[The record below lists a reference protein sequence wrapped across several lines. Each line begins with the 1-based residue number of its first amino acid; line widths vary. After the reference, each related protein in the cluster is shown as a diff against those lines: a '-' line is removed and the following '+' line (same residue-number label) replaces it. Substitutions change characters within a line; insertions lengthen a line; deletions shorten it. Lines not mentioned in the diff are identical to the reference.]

1 MTLFLLSSLLT
12 VVLPIFN
19 GLVQTNNSEYSILV
33 SPSSPAPAPSSNE
46 IDVISIYSD
55 SYSDIP
61 YTNFYANWNQ
71 STSVSEVD
79 LNGNKTLKY
88 SNFNYQGI
96 ELGSSIDASQM
107 EYIHIDI
114 WTEDATALNFELI
127 SPGPSISTY
136 ALSISNENWLSFDIP
151 LTSFN
156 GQVDIKE
163 IFQAAFNDAGSG
175 NSPTIFIDNIY
186 FYRSETPLEKNAYL
200 NDLSVN
206 GTTIESFNP
215 NKFNYTLNVS
225 AGATNLPILTAQ
237 KSNTDAHIEI
247 TQATS
252 LPGIASAKVISSDSS
267 TTNTYIVYFNP
278 ILEPENPSPTP
289 PDRAAEDVISIFSSH
304 FENLS
309 DVNFNPNWG
318 QSTKVSQVNIGGEEV
333 FKYTNFNYQGI
344 DLNKRINVSE
354 MDYLHVDIWTANAS
368 SINLFAISPGPSE
381 TPVSLPISKG
391 EWKSYDI
398 PLSSYTPVVD
408 LTQVFQFKFDDSDK
422 GDKPTFYFDNLYFY
436 KGAPN
441 TNDDATLNGI
451 NINDVHIPSFK
462 PTQFEY
468 KVTLPSN
475 STQVPQI
482 SVILSDTNATYTIE
496 PNSTLPGSAK
506 IIVLAE
512 NDKTTKT
519 YTINFV
525 LYSEI
530 SDPTLSSITVN
541 GKPINHFNS
550 LRKNYVF
557 NLGDSSS
564 RPDVSATASNADA
577 SITYFE
583 SNDYTYIKSISSD
596 QQDSAIYSVFFRPQ
610 NLVWWDDF
618 SSSSLN
624 LNHWSYE
631 LGNGCSQGE
640 NLCGWGNQELQ
651 SYAQENISIEQI
663 PGEEGNN
670 ALVITAMEQGSNNFT
685 SGRITSQDNVHF
697 QYGVIEIRM
706 KVPEVETGLWPAA
719 WFLGGNHPEVGWPKS
734 GEIDLMEMGQKK
746 SFRTHQGF
754 PNSTANQ
761 YVGSNIIWYSSA
773 ACVTG
778 NETCAAAIAGDV
790 NYNNPYVS
798 SDNLNERFQVYR
810 LYWSK
815 KHIRLT
821 VQDGGNE
828 HNLYTA
834 PFGTTS
840 NELRNAFNQD
850 FFMVLNLAIGGNFT
864 DALSANQVTA
874 SLPAKMYI
882 DYVKLYQYNGE
893 GSVLIDGETLTSNEQ
908 NFEEYDYP
916 KFFKLFQ
923 NYPNPFNPV
932 TSIEFELQKTSNVQ
946 IIVRD
951 VLGRLVS
958 DQKFGNLG
966 TGRHNFQFDA
976 SNLSSGLYFY
986 TLSVNGQLMDTK
998 KMLLLK

>member
-1 MTLFLLSSLLT
+1 MTLIIRGVFLLT
-12 VVLPIFN
+12 LPF
-19 GLVQTNNSEYSILV
+19 LNNPIEWQEYSIR
-33 SPSSPAPAPSSNE
+33 SQQNPSSPAPSPSSNE

-61 YTNFYANWNQ
+61 NTNFYANWNQ

-79 LNGNKTLKY
+79 INGNKTLKY

-136 ALSISNENWLSFDIP
+136 ALSISNGNWLSFDIP
-151 LTSFN
+151 LSSFN
-156 GQVDIKE
+156 GQVDIQE

-175 NSPTIFIDNIY
+175 NSPTIYIDNIY
-186 FYRSETPLEKNAYL
+186 LYRSETSPEKNAYL
-200 NDLSVN
+200 SDLSVN
-206 GTTIESFNP
+206 GTTIEGFNP
-215 NKFNYTLNVS
+215 NKFDYTLNVS
-225 AGATNLPILTAQ
+225 AGATNLPNLEAQ
-237 KSNTDAHIEI
+237 KSNVMAHIEI
-247 TQATS
+247 TQAIS

-267 TTNTYIVYFNP
+267 STNTYTVYFNP

-309 DVNFNPNWG
+309 NVNFNPNWG
-318 QSTKVSQVNIGGEEV
+318 QSTKVSRVTISGEEV

-381 TPVSLPISKG
+381 TPVSLSISKG

-398 PLSSYTPVVD
+398 PLSSYSKVVD
-408 LTQVFQFKFDDSDK
+408 LSNLFQFKFDDSGR

-441 TNDDATLNGI
+441 ANDDATLKEIKIG
-451 NINDVHIPSFK
+451 DVLIPNFK
-462 PTQFEY
+462 STQFGYE
-468 KVTLPSN
+468 VMLPFN

-482 SVILSDTNATYTIE
+482 SVVLSDTNATYTIE
-496 PNSTLPGSAK
+496 PNSTLPGSTN
-506 IIVLAE
+506 IIVVAE
-512 NDKTTKT
+512 NAKTTKT
-519 YTINFV
+519 YTIDFV
-525 LYSEI
+525 LYSDI
-530 SDPTLSSITVN
+530 SDPTLSSINVN
-541 GKPINHFNS
+541 GTLINHFNS
-550 LRKNYVF
+550 LKKNYVV
-557 NLGDSSS
+557 NLGDESS
-564 RPDVSATASNADA
+564 RPDVSATASSADA

-610 NLVWWDDF
+610 NLIWWDDF
-618 SSSSLN
+618 SSTSLN
-624 LNHWSYE
+624 LNNWTYE
-631 LGNGCSQGE
+631 IGNGCNQGE

-651 SYAQENISIEQI
+651 SYEEENISIEQI

-670 ALVITAMEQGSNNFT
+670 ALVITALKEGNNNFT
-685 SGRITSQDNVHF
+685 SGRITSHDNVHF

-746 SFRTHQGF
+746 SFRTQQGY
-754 PNSTANQ
+754 PNSSANQ

-790 NYNNPYVS
+790 NYNNPYVAS
-798 SDNLNERFQVYR
+798 NNLNERFQVYR
-810 LYWSK
+810 LYWNK
-815 KHIRLT
+815 NHIRLT

-840 NELRNAFNQD
+840 SELRNAFNQD
-850 FFMVLNLAIGGNFT
+850 FFMILNLAVGGNFT

-882 DYVKLYQYNGE
+882 DYIRLYKYNGE
-893 GSVLIDGETLTSNEQ
+893 GSVLINGEMLTSNEQ
-908 NFEEYDYP
+908 IFEEYDYP
-916 KFFKLFQ
+916 KSFKLFQ

-932 TSIEFELQKTSNVQ
+932 TLIEFELQKTSNVQ

-951 VLGRLVS
+951 VLGRLIS
-958 DQKFGNLG
+958 DQKLGNLG
-966 TGRHNFQFDA
+966 SGRHNYQFDA
-976 SNLSSGLYFY
+976 SDLSSGLYFY
-986 TLSVNGQLMDTK
+986 SLSINGQLMETK

>member
-1 MTLFLLSSLLT
+1 MTLIIRGIFLLT
-12 VVLPIFN
+12 LPF
-19 GLVQTNNSEYSILV
+19 LNNPIEWQEYSIR
-33 SPSSPAPAPSSNE
+33 SQQNPSSPAPSPSSNE

-61 YTNFYANWNQ
+61 NTNFYANWNQ

-79 LNGNKTLKY
+79 INGNKALKY

-127 SPGPSISTY
+127 SPGPSISTH
-136 ALSISNENWLSFDIP
+136 ALSISNGNWLSFDIP

-175 NSPTIFIDNIY
+175 NSPTIYIDNIY
-186 FYRSETPLEKNAYL
+186 LHRTETSPEKNAYL
-200 NDLSVN
+200 SDLSVN

-215 NKFNYTLNVS
+215 NKFDYTLNVS
-225 AGATNLPILTAQ
+225 AGATNLPNLTAQ
-237 KSNTDAHIEI
+237 KSNDMAHIEI
-247 TQATS
+247 TQASS
-252 LPGIASAKVISSDSS
+252 LPGVASAKVISSDSS
-267 TTNTYIVYFNP
+267 STNTYTVNFNP
-278 ILEPENPSPTP
+278 ILEPENPSPNP
-289 PDRAAEDVISIFSSH
+289 PDRAAEDVVSIFSSH

-309 DVNFNPNWG
+309 NVNFNPNWG
-318 QSTKVSQVNIGGEEV
+318 QSTKVSRVTISGEEV

-381 TPVSLPISKG
+381 TPVSLSISKG

-398 PLSSYTPVVD
+398 PLSSYSSVVD
-408 LTQVFQFKFDDSDK
+408 LSNLFQFKFDDSGR

-441 TNDDATLNGI
+441 ANDDATLKEI
-451 NINDVHIPSFK
+451 KIDDVLIPNFK
-462 PTQFEY
+462 STQFGYE
-468 KVTLPSN
+468 VMLPSN

-482 SVILSDTNATYTIE
+482 SVVLSDTNATYTIE
-496 PNSTLPGSAK
+496 PNSTLPGSTN
-506 IIVLAE
+506 IIVVAE
-512 NDKTTKT
+512 NAKTTKS
-519 YTINFV
+519 YTIDFV
-525 LYSEI
+525 LYSDI

-541 GKPINHFNS
+541 GTPINHFNS
-550 LRKNYVF
+550 LKKNYVV
-557 NLGDSSS
+557 NLGDESS
-564 RPDVSATASNADA
+564 RPDVSATASSTDA

-610 NLVWWDDF
+610 NLIWWDDF
-618 SSSSLN
+618 SSTSLN
-624 LNHWSYE
+624 LNNWTYE
-631 LGNGCSQGE
+631 IGNGCNQGE

-651 SYAQENISIEQI
+651 SYEEENISIEQI

-670 ALVITAMEQGSNNFT
+670 ALVITAMKQGNNNFT

-746 SFRTHQGF
+746 SFRTQHGY
-754 PNSTANQ
+754 PNSSANQ

-790 NYNNPYVS
+790 NYNNPYVAS
-798 SDNLNERFQVYR
+798 NNLNERFQVYR
-810 LYWSK
+810 LYWNK
-815 KHIRLT
+815 NHIRLT

-840 NELRNAFNQD
+840 SELRNAFNQD
-850 FFMVLNLAIGGNFT
+850 FFMILNLAVGGNFT
-864 DALSANQVTA
+864 DALNANQVTA

-882 DYVKLYQYNGE
+882 DYIKLYKYNGE
-893 GSVLIDGETLTSNEQ
+893 GSVLINGEMLTSNEQ
-908 NFEEYDYP
+908 IFEEYDYP
-916 KFFKLFQ
+916 KSFKLFQ

-951 VLGRLVS
+951 VLGRLIS
-958 DQKFGNLG
+958 DQKLGNLG
-966 TGRHNFQFDA
+966 SGRHNYQFDA
-976 SNLSSGLYFY
+976 SDLSSGLYFY
-986 TLSVNGQLMDTK
+986 SLSINGQLMDTK

>member
-1 MTLFLLSSLLT
+1 MTIFLISSLLT
-12 VVLPIFN
+12 ILPIFN
-19 GLVQTNNSEYSILV
+19 GLVQTNNSEYGILA
-33 SPSSPAPAPSSNE
+33 SPSSPAPNPSTSE

-55 SYSDIP
+55 SYSNIP
-61 YTNFYANWNQ
+61 NTNFYANWNQ

-79 LNGNKTLKY
+79 INGNKTLKY

-127 SPGPSISTY
+127 SPGPSISTH
-136 ALSISNENWLSFDIP
+136 ALSISNGNWLSFDIP

-175 NSPTIFIDNIY
+175 NSPTIYIDNIY
-186 FYRSETPLEKNAYL
+186 LHRTETSPEKNAYL
-200 NDLSVN
+200 SDLSVN

-215 NKFNYTLNVS
+215 NKFDYTLNVS
-225 AGATNLPILTAQ
+225 AGATNLPNLTAQ
-237 KSNTDAHIEI
+237 KSNDMAHIEI
-247 TQATS
+247 TQASS
-252 LPGIASAKVISSDSS
+252 LPGVASAKVISSDSS
-267 TTNTYIVYFNP
+267 STNTYTVNFNP
-278 ILEPENPSPTP
+278 ILEPENPSPNP

-309 DVNFNPNWG
+309 NVNFNPNWG
-318 QSTKVSQVNIGGEEV
+318 QSTKVSRVTISGEEV

-381 TPVSLPISKG
+381 TPVSLSISKG

-398 PLSSYTPVVD
+398 PLSSYSSVVD
-408 LTQVFQFKFDDSDK
+408 LSNLFQFKFDDSGR

-441 TNDDATLNGI
+441 ANDDATLKEI
-451 NINDVHIPSFK
+451 KIDDVLIPHFK
-462 PTQFEY
+462 STQFGYE
-468 KVTLPSN
+468 VMLPSN

-482 SVILSDTNATYTIE
+482 SVVLSDTNATYTIE
-496 PNSTLPGSAK
+496 PNSTLPGSTN
-506 IIVLAE
+506 IIVVAE
-512 NDKTTKT
+512 NAKTTKS
-519 YTINFV
+519 YTIDFV
-525 LYSEI
+525 LYSDI

-541 GKPINHFNS
+541 GTPINHFNS
-550 LRKNYVF
+550 LKKNYVV
-557 NLGDSSS
+557 NLGDESS
-564 RPDVSATASNADA
+564 RPDVSATASSADA

-610 NLVWWDDF
+610 NLIWWDDF
-618 SSSSLN
+618 SSTSLN
-624 LNHWSYE
+624 LNNWTYE
-631 LGNGCSQGE
+631 IGNGCNQGE

-651 SYAQENISIEQI
+651 SYEEENISIEQI

-670 ALVITAMEQGSNNFT
+670 ALVITAMKQGNNNFT

-746 SFRTHQGF
+746 SFRTQQGY
-754 PNSTANQ
+754 PNSSANQ

-790 NYNNPYVS
+790 NYNNPYVAS
-798 SDNLNERFQVYR
+798 NNLNERFQVYR
-810 LYWSK
+810 LYWNK
-815 KHIRLT
+815 NHIRLT

-840 NELRNAFNQD
+840 SELRNAFNQD
-850 FFMVLNLAIGGNFT
+850 FFMILNLAVGGNFT
-864 DALSANQVTA
+864 DALNANQVTA

-882 DYVKLYQYNGE
+882 DYIKLYKYNGE
-893 GSVLIDGETLTSNEQ
+893 GSVLINGEMLTSNEQ
-908 NFEEYDYP
+908 IFEEYDYP
-916 KFFKLFQ
+916 KSFKLFQ

-951 VLGRLVS
+951 VLGRLIF
-958 DQKFGNLG
+958 DQKLGNLG
-966 TGRHNFQFDA
+966 SGRHNYQFDA
-976 SNLSSGLYFY
+976 SDLSSGLYFY
-986 TLSVNGQLMDTK
+986 SLSINGQLMDTK

>member
-1 MTLFLLSSLLT
+1 MTLIIRGILLLT
-12 VVLPIFN
+12 LPF
-19 GLVQTNNSEYSILV
+19 LNNPIEWQEYSIR
-33 SPSSPAPAPSSNE
+33 SQQNPSSPAPSPSSNE

-61 YTNFYANWNQ
+61 NTNFYANWNQ

-79 LNGNKTLKY
+79 INGNKTLKY

-127 SPGPSISTY
+127 SPGPSISTH
-136 ALSISNENWLSFDIP
+136 ALSISNGNWLSFDIP
-151 LTSFN
+151 LSSFN

-175 NSPTIFIDNIY
+175 NNPTIYIDNIY
-186 FYRSETPLEKNAYL
+186 LYRSETSPEKNAYL
-200 NDLSVN
+200 SDLSVN
-206 GTTIESFNP
+206 GTTIEGFNP
-215 NKFNYTLNVS
+215 NKFDYTLNVS
-225 AGATNLPILTAQ
+225 AGATNLPNLEAQ
-237 KSNTDAHIEI
+237 KSNDMAHIEI
-247 TQATS
+247 TQAIS

-267 TTNTYIVYFNP
+267 STNTYTVYFNP

-309 DVNFNPNWG
+309 NVNFNPNWG
-318 QSTKVSQVNIGGEEV
+318 QSTKVSRVTISGEEV

-381 TPVSLPISKG
+381 NPVSLSISKG

-398 PLSSYTPVVD
+398 PLSSYSSVVD
-408 LTQVFQFKFDDSDK
+408 LSNLFQFKFDDSGR

-441 TNDDATLNGI
+441 ANDDATLKEI
-451 NINDVHIPSFK
+451 KIDDVLIPNFK
-462 PTQFEY
+462 STQFGYE
-468 KVTLPSN
+468 VTLPYN

-482 SVILSDTNATYTIE
+482 SVVLSDTNATYTIE
-496 PNSTLPGSAK
+496 PNSTLPGSTN
-506 IIVLAE
+506 IIVVAE
-512 NDKTTKT
+512 NAKTTKT
-519 YTINFV
+519 YTIDFV
-525 LYSEI
+525 LYSDI
-530 SDPTLSSITVN
+530 SDPTLSSITLN
-541 GKPINHFNS
+541 GTPINHFNS
-550 LRKNYVF
+550 LRKNYVV
-557 NLGDSSS
+557 NLGDESS
-564 RPDVSATASNADA
+564 RPDVFATASSADA

-610 NLVWWDDF
+610 NLIWWDDF
-618 SSSSLN
+618 SSTSLN
-624 LNHWSYE
+624 LNNWTYE
-631 LGNGCSQGE
+631 IGNGCNQGE

-651 SYAQENISIEQI
+651 SYEEENISIEQI

-670 ALVITAMEQGSNNFT
+670 ALVITAMKQGNNNFT

-746 SFRTHQGF
+746 SFRTQQGY
-754 PNSTANQ
+754 PNSSANQ

-790 NYNNPYVS
+790 NYNNPYVAS
-798 SDNLNERFQVYR
+798 NNLNERFQVYR
-810 LYWSK
+810 LYWNK
-815 KHIRLT
+815 NHIRLT

-840 NELRNAFNQD
+840 SELRNAFNQD
-850 FFMVLNLAIGGNFT
+850 FFMILNLAVGGNFT
-864 DALSANQVTA
+864 DALNANQVTA

-882 DYVKLYQYNGE
+882 DYIKLYKYNGE
-893 GSVLIDGETLTSNEQ
+893 GSVLINGEMLTSNEQ
-908 NFEEYDYP
+908 IFEEYDYP
-916 KFFKLFQ
+916 KSFKLFQ

-951 VLGRLVS
+951 VLGRLIS
-958 DQKFGNLG
+958 DQKLGNLG
-966 TGRHNFQFDA
+966 SGRHNYQFDA
-976 SNLSSGLYFY
+976 SDLSSGLYFY
-986 TLSVNGQLMDTK
+986 SLSINGQLMDTK

>member
-1 MTLFLLSSLLT
+1 MTLIIRGIFLLALPFLNNLNYLQETVISSQGN
-12 VVLPIFN
+12 P
-19 GLVQTNNSEYSILV
+19 TNS
-33 SPSSPAPAPSSNE
+33 APNPSSNK

-55 SYSDIP
+55 TYSNIP
-61 YTNFYANWNQ
+61 NTNFYANWNQ
-71 STSVSEVD
+71 STNVSEVD
-79 LNGNKTLKY
+79 INGNKTLKY

-107 EYIHIDI
+107 EYVHIDI

-136 ALSISNENWLSFDIP
+136 ALTINNGNWLSFDIP
-151 LTSFN
+151 LASFN
-156 GQVDIKE
+156 GQVDINE

-175 NSPTIFIDNIY
+175 NSPTIYIDNIY
-186 FYRSETPLEKNAYL
+186 FYRTETSQEKDAYL
-200 NDLSVN
+200 SDLSVN
-206 GTTIESFNP
+206 GTTIEGFNP
-215 NKFNYTLNVS
+215 NKFDYTLNVS
-225 AGATNLPILTAQ
+225 AGATNLPNLEAQ
-237 KSNTDAHIEI
+237 KSNDDAYIDI

-267 TTNTYIVYFNP
+267 STNTYTVYFNP

-289 PDRAAEDVISIFSSH
+289 PDRAAEDVLSIFSSH

-309 DVNFNPNWG
+309 NVNFNPNWG
-318 QSTKVSQVNIGGEEV
+318 QSTKVSRVTISGEEV

-354 MDYLHVDIWTANAS
+354 MDYLHIDVWTANAS

-381 TPVSLPISKG
+381 TPVSLSISKG

-398 PLSSYTPVVD
+398 PLSSYSSVVD
-408 LTQVFQFKFDDSDK
+408 LTNIFQFKFDDSGR

-441 TNDDATLNGI
+441 ANDDATLKEI
-451 NINDVHIPSFK
+451 KIDDVHIPYFK
-462 PTQFEY
+462 STQFDYE
-468 KVTLPSN
+468 VTLPSN
-475 STQVPQI
+475 STQVPKI
-482 SVILSDTNATYTIE
+482 SVALSDTNATYTIE
-496 PNSTLPGSAK
+496 PNSTLPGSTK
-506 IIVLAE
+506 INVLAE
-512 NDKTTKT
+512 NAKTTKT
-519 YTINFV
+519 YTIDFV
-525 LYSEI
+525 MYSDI

-557 NLGDSSS
+557 NLGDQSS
-564 RPDVSATASNADA
+564 RPVVSATASSADA

-610 NLVWWDDF
+610 NLIWWDDF
-618 SSSSLN
+618 SSTSLN
-624 LNHWSYE
+624 LNNWTYE
-631 LGNGCSQGE
+631 IGNGCNQGE

-651 SYAQENISIEQI
+651 SYEEENISIEQI

-670 ALVITAMEQGSNNFT
+670 ALVITAMKEGNNNFT

-706 KVPEVETGLWPAA
+706 KVPEVETGLWPAV

-746 SFRTHQGF
+746 SFRTQQGY
-754 PNSTANQ
+754 PNSSANQ

-798 SDNLNERFQVYR
+798 NDNLNERFQVYR

-815 KHIRLT
+815 NHIRLT

-850 FFMVLNLAIGGNFT
+850 FFMILNLAVGGNFT

-882 DYVKLYQYNGE
+882 DYVRLYQYNGE
-893 GSVLIDGETLTSNEQ
+893 GSVLIDGETLTSNEHI
-908 NFEEYDYP
+908 FEEFDYP
-916 KFFKLFQ
+916 KSYKLFQ
-923 NYPNPFNPV
+923 NYPNPFNPA

-946 IIVRD
+946 ILVRD

-958 DQKFGNLG
+958 DEKMGFLSS
-966 TGRHNFQFDA
+966 GRHNFRFDA

-986 TLSVNGQLMDTK
+986 SLTVNGQLMDTK
-998 KMLLLK
+998 KMVLLK

>member
-1 MTLFLLSSLLT
+1 MTLIIRGIFLLT
-12 VVLPIFN
+12 LPF
-19 GLVQTNNSEYSILV
+19 LNNPIEWQEYSIR
-33 SPSSPAPAPSSNE
+33 SQQNPSSPAPSPSSNE

-61 YTNFYANWNQ
+61 NTNFYANWNQ

-79 LNGNKTLKY
+79 INGNKALKY

-127 SPGPSISTY
+127 SPGPSISTH
-136 ALSISNENWLSFDIP
+136 ALSISNGNWLSFDIP
-151 LTSFN
+151 LSSFN
-156 GQVDIKE
+156 GQVDIQE

-175 NSPTIFIDNIY
+175 NNPTIYIDNIY
-186 FYRSETPLEKNAYL
+186 LYRSETSPEKNAYL
-200 NDLSVN
+200 SDLSVN
-206 GTTIESFNP
+206 GTTIEGFNP
-215 NKFNYTLNVS
+215 NKFDYTLNVS
-225 AGATNLPILTAQ
+225 AGATNLPNLEAQ
-237 KSNTDAHIEI
+237 KSNDMAHIEI
-247 TQATS
+247 TQAIS

-267 TTNTYIVYFNP
+267 STNTYTVYFNP

-309 DVNFNPNWG
+309 NVNFNPNWG
-318 QSTKVSQVNIGGEEV
+318 QSTKVSRVTISGEEV

-381 TPVSLPISKG
+381 TPVSLSISKG

-398 PLSSYTPVVD
+398 PLSSYSSVVD
-408 LTQVFQFKFDDSDK
+408 LSNLFQFKFDDSGR

-441 TNDDATLNGI
+441 ANDDATLKEI
-451 NINDVHIPSFK
+451 KIDDVLIPNFK
-462 PTQFEY
+462 STQFGYE
-468 KVTLPSN
+468 VMLPSN

-482 SVILSDTNATYTIE
+482 SVVLSDTNATYTIE
-496 PNSTLPGSAK
+496 PNSTLPGSTN
-506 IIVLAE
+506 IIVVAE
-512 NDKTTKT
+512 NAKTTKT
-519 YTINFV
+519 YTIDFV
-525 LYSEI
+525 LYSDI
-530 SDPTLSSITVN
+530 SDPTLSSINVN
-541 GKPINHFNS
+541 GTLINHFNS
-550 LRKNYVF
+550 LKKNYVV
-557 NLGDSSS
+557 NLGDESS
-564 RPDVSATASNADA
+564 RPDVSATASSADA

-610 NLVWWDDF
+610 NLIWWDDF
-618 SSSSLN
+618 SSTSLN
-624 LNHWSYE
+624 LNNWTYE
-631 LGNGCSQGE
+631 IGNGCNQGE

-651 SYAQENISIEQI
+651 SYEEENISIEQI

-670 ALVITAMEQGSNNFT
+670 ALVITAMKEGNNNFT

-746 SFRTHQGF
+746 SFRTQQGY
-754 PNSTANQ
+754 PNSSANQ

-790 NYNNPYVS
+790 NYNNPYVAS
-798 SDNLNERFQVYR
+798 NNLNERFQVYR
-810 LYWSK
+810 LYWNK
-815 KHIRLT
+815 NHIRLT

-840 NELRNAFNQD
+840 SELRNAFNQD
-850 FFMVLNLAIGGNFT
+850 FFMILNLAVGGNFT
-864 DALSANQVTA
+864 DALNASQITA

-882 DYVKLYQYNGE
+882 DYIRLYQYNGE
-893 GSVLIDGETLTSNEQ
+893 GSVLIDGEMLTSNEQ
-908 NFEEYDYP
+908 IFEEYDYP
-916 KFFKLFQ
+916 KSFKLFQ

-932 TSIEFELQKTSNVQ
+932 TSIEFKLQKTSNVQ
-946 IIVRD
+946 IIISD
-951 VLGRLVS
+951 VLGRLIS
-958 DQKFGNLG
+958 DQKLGNLG
-966 TGRHNFQFDA
+966 AGRHNYQFDA
-976 SNLSSGLYFY
+976 SDLSSGLYFY
-986 TLSVNGQLMDTK
+986 SLSVNGQLMDTK
-998 KMLLLK
+998 KMILLK

>member
-1 MTLFLLSSLLT
+1 MTLIIKGIFLF
-12 VVLPIFN
+12 VIPILNNPNYWQEN
-19 GLVQTNNSEYSILV
+19 GVQSQLNPTNS
-33 SPSSPAPAPSSNE
+33 APNPSSNE
-46 IDVISIYSD
+46 IDVISVYSD

-61 YTNFYANWNQ
+61 NTNFYADWNQ
-71 STSVSEVD
+71 NTSVSEVD
-79 LNGNKTLKY
+79 IDGDKTLKY

-96 ELGSSIDASQM
+96 ELGSSVNASQM
-107 EYIHIDI
+107 EYVHIDI

-136 ALSISNENWLSFDIP
+136 ALSINNGNWLSFDIP

-163 IFQAAFNDAGSG
+163 IFQAAFNDAESG
-175 NSPTIFIDNIY
+175 NNPTIYIDNIY
-186 FYRSETPLEKNAYL
+186 FYRSETPPEKNSYL
-200 NDLSVN
+200 SDLSVN
-206 GTTIESFNP
+206 GTTLESFNP
-215 NKFNYTLNVS
+215 NKFDYSLNFS
-225 AGATNLPILTAQ
+225 AGSTNLPNLTAQ
-237 KSNTDAHIEI
+237 KSNNDAHLDI
-247 TQATS
+247 TQAIS

-267 TTNTYIVYFNP
+267 STNTYTVYFNP

-309 DVNFNPNWG
+309 NVNFNPNWG
-318 QSTKVSQVNIGGEEV
+318 QSTKVSRVTISGEEV

-381 TPVSLPISKG
+381 TPVSLSISKG

-398 PLSSYTPVVD
+398 PLSSYSSVVD
-408 LTQVFQFKFDDSDK
+408 LSNLFQFKFDDSGR

-441 TNDDATLNGI
+441 ANDDATLKEI
-451 NINDVHIPSFK
+451 KIDDVLIPNFK
-462 PTQFEY
+462 STQFGYE
-468 KVTLPSN
+468 VMLPSN
-475 STQVPQI
+475 STQVPKI
-482 SVILSDTNATYTIE
+482 SVVLSDKNATYTIE
-496 PNSTLPGSAK
+496 PNSTLPGSTN
-506 IIVLAE
+506 IIVVAE
-512 NDKTTKT
+512 NAKTTKT
-519 YTINFV
+519 YTIDFV
-525 LYSEI
+525 LYSDI
-530 SDPTLSSITVN
+530 SDPTLSSINVN
-541 GKPINHFNS
+541 GTPINHFNS
-550 LRKNYVF
+550 LKKNYVV
-557 NLGDSSS
+557 NLGDESS
-564 RPDVSATASNADA
+564 RPDVSATASSADA

-610 NLVWWDDF
+610 NLIWWDDF
-618 SSSSLN
+618 SSTSLN
-624 LNHWSYE
+624 LNNWTYE
-631 LGNGCSQGE
+631 IGNGCNQGE

-651 SYAQENISIEQI
+651 SYEEGNISIEQI

-670 ALVITAMEQGSNNFT
+670 ALVITAMKQGNNNFT

-746 SFRTHQGF
+746 SFRTQQGY
-754 PNSTANQ
+754 PNSSANQ

-790 NYNNPYVS
+790 NYNNPYVAS
-798 SDNLNERFQVYR
+798 NNLNERFQVYR
-810 LYWSK
+810 LYWNK
-815 KHIRLT
+815 NHIRLT

-840 NELRNAFNQD
+840 SELRNAFNQD
-850 FFMVLNLAIGGNFT
+850 FFMIFNLAVGGNFT

-882 DYVKLYQYNGE
+882 DYIRLYKYNGE
-893 GSVLIDGETLTSNEQ
+893 GSVLINGEMLTSNEQ
-908 NFEEYDYP
+908 IFEEYDYP
-916 KFFKLFQ
+916 KSFKLFQ

-951 VLGRLVS
+951 VLGRLIS
-958 DQKFGNLG
+958 DQKLGNLVS
-966 TGRHNFQFDA
+966 GRHNYQFDA

-986 TLSVNGQLMDTK
+986 SLSINGQLMDTK

>member
-1 MTLFLLSSLLT
+1 MTLIIRGIFLLT
-12 VVLPIFN
+12 LPF
-19 GLVQTNNSEYSILV
+19 LNNPIEWQEYSIR
-33 SPSSPAPAPSSNE
+33 SQQNPSSPAPSPSSNE

-55 SYSDIP
+55 SYSDILN
-61 YTNFYANWNQ
+61 TNFYANWNQ

-79 LNGNKTLKY
+79 INGNKTLKY

-127 SPGPSISTY
+127 SPGPSISTH
-136 ALSISNENWLSFDIP
+136 ALSISNGNWLSFDIP
-151 LTSFN
+151 LSSFN

-175 NSPTIFIDNIY
+175 NNPTIYIDNIY
-186 FYRSETPLEKNAYL
+186 LYRSETSPEKNAYL
-200 NDLSVN
+200 SDLSVN
-206 GTTIESFNP
+206 GTTIEGFNP
-215 NKFNYTLNVS
+215 NKFDYTLNVS
-225 AGATNLPILTAQ
+225 AGATNLPNLEAQ
-237 KSNTDAHIEI
+237 KSNDMAHIEI
-247 TQATS
+247 TQAIS

-267 TTNTYIVYFNP
+267 STNTYTVYFNP

-309 DVNFNPNWG
+309 NVNFNPNWG
-318 QSTKVSQVNIGGEEV
+318 QSTKVSRVTISGEEV

-381 TPVSLPISKG
+381 NPVSLSISKG

-398 PLSSYTPVVD
+398 PLSSYSSVVD
-408 LTQVFQFKFDDSDK
+408 LSNLFQFKFDDSGR

-441 TNDDATLNGI
+441 ANDDATLKEI
-451 NINDVHIPSFK
+451 KIDDVLIPNFK
-462 PTQFEY
+462 STQFGYE
-468 KVTLPSN
+468 VTLPYN

-482 SVILSDTNATYTIE
+482 SVVLSDTNATYTIE
-496 PNSTLPGSAK
+496 PNSTLPGSTN
-506 IIVLAE
+506 IIVVAE
-512 NDKTTKT
+512 NAKTTKT
-519 YTINFV
+519 YTIDFV
-525 LYSEI
+525 LYSDI
-530 SDPTLSSITVN
+530 SDPTLSSITLN
-541 GKPINHFNS
+541 GTPINHFNS
-550 LRKNYVF
+550 LRKNYVV
-557 NLGDSSS
+557 NLGDESS
-564 RPDVSATASNADA
+564 RPDVFATASSADA

-610 NLVWWDDF
+610 NLIWWDDF
-618 SSSSLN
+618 SSTSLN
-624 LNHWSYE
+624 LNNWTYE
-631 LGNGCSQGE
+631 IGNGCNQGE

-651 SYAQENISIEQI
+651 SYEEENISIEQI

-670 ALVITAMEQGSNNFT
+670 ALVITAMKQGNNNFT

-746 SFRTHQGF
+746 SFRTQQGY
-754 PNSTANQ
+754 PNSSANQ

-790 NYNNPYVS
+790 NYNNPYVAS
-798 SDNLNERFQVYR
+798 NNLNERFQVYR
-810 LYWSK
+810 LYWNK
-815 KHIRLT
+815 NHIRLT

-840 NELRNAFNQD
+840 SELRNAFNQD
-850 FFMVLNLAIGGNFT
+850 FFMILNLAVGGNFT
-864 DALSANQVTA
+864 DALNANQVTA

-882 DYVKLYQYNGE
+882 DYIKLYKYNGE
-893 GSVLIDGETLTSNEQ
+893 GSVLINGEMLTSNEQ
-908 NFEEYDYP
+908 IFEEYDYP
-916 KFFKLFQ
+916 KSFKLFQ

-951 VLGRLVS
+951 VLGRLIS
-958 DQKFGNLG
+958 DQKLGNLG
-966 TGRHNFQFDA
+966 SGRHNYQFDA
-976 SNLSSGLYFY
+976 SDLSSGLYFY
-986 TLSVNGQLMDTK
+986 SLSINGQLMDTK

>member
-1 MTLFLLSSLLT
+1 MTIFLISSLLT
-12 VVLPIFN
+12 VLPIFN
-19 GLVQTNNSEYSILV
+19 SLVQINISEYTLLM
-33 SPSSPAPAPSSNE
+33 SPNSPAPSPSSNE

-61 YTNFYANWNQ
+61 NTNFYANWNQ

-79 LNGNKTLKY
+79 INGNKTLKY

-127 SPGPSISTY
+127 SPGPSISTH
-136 ALSISNENWLSFDIP
+136 ALSISNGNWLSFDIP
-151 LTSFN
+151 LSSFN

-163 IFQAAFNDAGSG
+163 IFQAAFNDAGNG
-175 NSPTIFIDNIY
+175 NSPTIYIDNIY
-186 FYRSETPLEKNAYL
+186 LYRSETSPEKNAYL
-200 NDLSVN
+200 SDLSVN
-206 GTTIESFNP
+206 GTTIEGFNP
-215 NKFNYTLNVS
+215 NKFDYTLNVS
-225 AGATNLPILTAQ
+225 AGATNLPNLEAQ
-237 KSNTDAHIEI
+237 KSNDMAHIEI
-247 TQATS
+247 TQAIS

-267 TTNTYIVYFNP
+267 STNTYTVYFNP

-309 DVNFNPNWG
+309 NVNFNPNWG
-318 QSTKVSQVNIGGEEV
+318 QSTKVSRVTISGEEV
-333 FKYTNFNYQGI
+333 YKYTNFNYQGI

-381 TPVSLPISKG
+381 TPVSLSISKG

-398 PLSSYTPVVD
+398 PLSSYSSVVD
-408 LTQVFQFKFDDSDK
+408 LSNLFQFKFDDSGR

-441 TNDDATLNGI
+441 ANDDATLKEI
-451 NINDVHIPSFK
+451 KLDDVLIPNFK
-462 PTQFEY
+462 STQFGYE
-468 KVTLPSN
+468 VMLPSN
-475 STQVPQI
+475 STQVPKL
-482 SVILSDTNATYTIE
+482 SVVLSDTNATYTIE
-496 PNSTLPGSAK
+496 PNSTLPGSTN
-506 IIVLAE
+506 IIVVAE
-512 NDKTTKT
+512 NAKTTKT
-519 YTINFV
+519 YTIDFV
-525 LYSEI
+525 LYSDI

-541 GKPINHFNS
+541 GTPINHFNS
-550 LRKNYVF
+550 LKKNYVV
-557 NLGDSSS
+557 NLGDESS
-564 RPDVSATASNADA
+564 RPDVSATASSADA

-610 NLVWWDDF
+610 NLIWWDDF
-618 SSSSLN
+618 SSTSLN
-624 LNHWSYE
+624 LNNWTYE
-631 LGNGCSQGE
+631 IGNGCNQGE

-651 SYAQENISIEQI
+651 SYEEENISIEQI

-670 ALVITAMEQGSNNFT
+670 ALVITAMKQGNNNFT

-746 SFRTHQGF
+746 SFRTQQGY
-754 PNSTANQ
+754 PNSSANQ

-790 NYNNPYVS
+790 NYNNPYVAS
-798 SDNLNERFQVYR
+798 NNLNERFQVYR
-810 LYWSK
+810 LYWNK
-815 KHIRLT
+815 NHIRLT

-840 NELRNAFNQD
+840 SELRNAFNQD
-850 FFMVLNLAIGGNFT
+850 FFMILNLAVGGNFT
-864 DALSANQVTA
+864 DALNANQVTA

-882 DYVKLYQYNGE
+882 DYIRLYKYNGE
-893 GSVLIDGETLTSNEQ
+893 GSVLINGEMLTSNEQ
-908 NFEEYDYP
+908 IFEEYNYP
-916 KFFKLFQ
+916 KSFKLFQ

-951 VLGRLVS
+951 VLGRLIS
-958 DQKFGNLG
+958 DQKLGNLG
-966 TGRHNFQFDA
+966 FGRHNYQFDA
-976 SNLSSGLYFY
+976 SDISSGLYFY
-986 TLSVNGQLMDTK
+986 SLSINGQLMDTK

>member
-1 MTLFLLSSLLT
+1 MTIFLISSLLT
-12 VVLPIFN
+12 VLPIFN
-19 GLVQTNNSEYSILV
+19 GLVQTNNSEYNILV
-33 SPSSPAPAPSSNE
+33 SPSSPAPSPSTSE

-55 SYSDIP
+55 SYSNIP
-61 YTNFYANWNQ
+61 NTNFYANWNQ

-79 LNGNKTLKY
+79 INGNKTLKY

-96 ELGSSIDASQM
+96 ELGSSINASQM

-127 SPGPSISTY
+127 SPGPSISTH
-136 ALSISNENWLSFDIP
+136 ALSISNGNWLSFDIP

-175 NSPTIFIDNIY
+175 NSPTIYIDNIY
-186 FYRSETPLEKNAYL
+186 FHRTETSPEKNAYL
-200 NDLSVN
+200 SDLSVN
-206 GTTIESFNP
+206 GTTIEGFNP
-215 NKFNYTLNVS
+215 NKFDYTMNVS
-225 AGATNLPILTAQ
+225 AGATNLPNLTAQ
-237 KSNTDAHIEI
+237 KSNNDAYIDI
-247 TQATS
+247 TQASS
-252 LPGIASAKVISSDSS
+252 LPGVASAKVISSDSS
-267 TTNTYIVYFNP
+267 STNTYTVNFNP
-278 ILEPENPSPTP
+278 ILEPENPSPNP
-289 PDRAAEDVISIFSSH
+289 PDRAAEDVVSIFSSH

-309 DVNFNPNWG
+309 NVNFNPNWG
-318 QSTKVSQVNIGGEEV
+318 QSTKVSRVTISGEEV

-354 MDYLHVDIWTANAS
+354 MDYLHVDIWTADAS

-381 TPVSLPISKG
+381 TPVSLSITKG

-398 PLSSYTPVVD
+398 PLSSYSSVVD
-408 LTQVFQFKFDDSDK
+408 LTNIFQFKFDDSGK

-441 TNDDATLNGI
+441 ANDDATLKGI
-451 NINDVHIPSFK
+451 KIDNVHIPYFK
-462 PTQFEY
+462 PTQFAYE
-468 KVTLPSN
+468 VSLPSN
-475 STQVPQI
+475 STQPPQI
-482 SVILSDTNATYTIE
+482 SVILSDTNATYTVE

-512 NDKTTKT
+512 NAKTTKT
-519 YTINFV
+519 YTIDFV
-525 LYSEI
+525 LFNKI
-530 SDPTLSSITVN
+530 SDPTLSSITIN
-541 GKPINHFNS
+541 GELISQFNS

-557 NLGDSSS
+557 NLGNLSS
-564 RPDVSATASNADA
+564 RPNVSATPSNADA
-577 SITYFE
+577 NIIYFE

-596 QQDSAIYSVFFRPQ
+596 EQDSTIYSVFFRPQ
-610 NLVWWDDF
+610 NLIWWDDF

-651 SYAQENISIEQI
+651 SYAEENISIEQI

-697 QYGVIEIRM
+697 QYGIIEIRM

-746 SFRTHQGF
+746 SFRTQQGY
-754 PNSTANQ
+754 PNSSANQ

-815 KHIRLT
+815 NHIRLT
-821 VQDGGNE
+821 VQDKGNE

-850 FFMVLNLAIGGNFT
+850 FFMILNLAVGGNFT

-874 SLPAKMYI
+874 SLPAKMYV

-893 GSVLIDGETLTSNEQ
+893 GSVLIDGKTLTSNEQ
-908 NFEEYDYP
+908 YFEKHNYP
-916 KFFKLFQ
+916 KSFKLFQ

-932 TSIEFELQKTSNVQ
+932 TSIEFELQKTSKIQ
-946 IIVRD
+946 ILVRD

-958 DQKFGNLG
+958 DQEIGSLG
-966 TGRHNFQFDA
+966 SGRHIYQFDA

-986 TLSVNGQLMDTK
+986 SLSVNGKLLDTK
-998 KMLLLK
+998 KMILLK

>member
-1 MTLFLLSSLLT
+1 MTLIIRGIFLLT
-12 VVLPIFN
+12 LPF
-19 GLVQTNNSEYSILV
+19 LNNPIEWQEYSIR
-33 SPSSPAPAPSSNE
+33 SQQNPSSPAPSPSSNE

-61 YTNFYANWNQ
+61 NTNFYANWNQ

-79 LNGNKTLKY
+79 INGNKALKY

-127 SPGPSISTY
+127 SPGPSISTH
-136 ALSISNENWLSFDIP
+136 ALSISNGNWLSFDIP

-175 NSPTIFIDNIY
+175 NSPTIYIDNIY
-186 FYRSETPLEKNAYL
+186 LHRTETSPEKNAYL
-200 NDLSVN
+200 SDLSVN

-215 NKFNYTLNVS
+215 NKFDYTLNVS
-225 AGATNLPILTAQ
+225 AGATNLPNLTAQ
-237 KSNTDAHIEI
+237 KSNNDAYIDI
-247 TQATS
+247 TQASS
-252 LPGIASAKVISSDSS
+252 LPGVASAKVISSDSS
-267 TTNTYIVYFNP
+267 STNTYTVNFNP
-278 ILEPENPSPTP
+278 ILEPENPSPNP

-309 DVNFNPNWG
+309 NVNFNPNWG
-318 QSTKVSQVNIGGEEV
+318 QSTKVSRVTISGEEV

-344 DLNKRINVSE
+344 DLNKRINVSA

-381 TPVSLPISKG
+381 TPVSLSISKG

-398 PLSSYTPVVD
+398 PLSSYSSVVD
-408 LTQVFQFKFDDSDK
+408 LSNLFQFKFDDSGR

-441 TNDDATLNGI
+441 ANDDATLKEI
-451 NINDVHIPSFK
+451 KIDDVLIPNFK
-462 PTQFEY
+462 STQFGYE
-468 KVTLPSN
+468 VMLPSN
-475 STQVPQI
+475 STQVPKI
-482 SVILSDTNATYTIE
+482 SVVLSDTNATYTIE
-496 PNSTLPGSAK
+496 PNSTLPGSTN
-506 IIVLAE
+506 IIVVAE
-512 NDKTTKT
+512 NAKTTKT
-519 YTINFV
+519 YTIDFV
-525 LYSEI
+525 LYSDI

-541 GKPINHFNS
+541 GTPINHFNS
-550 LRKNYVF
+550 LRKNYVV
-557 NLGDSSS
+557 NLGDESS
-564 RPDVSATASNADA
+564 RPDVSATASSADA

-610 NLVWWDDF
+610 NLIWWDDF
-618 SSSSLN
+618 SSTSLN
-624 LNHWSYE
+624 LNNWTYE
-631 LGNGCSQGE
+631 IGNGCNQGE

-651 SYAQENISIEQI
+651 SYEEENISIEQI

-670 ALVITAMEQGSNNFT
+670 ALVITAMKQGNNNFT

-746 SFRTHQGF
+746 SFRTQQGY
-754 PNSTANQ
+754 PNSSANQ

-790 NYNNPYVS
+790 NYNNPYVAS
-798 SDNLNERFQVYR
+798 NNLNERFQVYR
-810 LYWSK
+810 LYWNK
-815 KHIRLT
+815 NHIRLT

-840 NELRNAFNQD
+840 SELRNAFNQD
-850 FFMVLNLAIGGNFT
+850 FFMILNLAVGGNFT

-882 DYVKLYQYNGE
+882 DYIRLYKYNGE
-893 GSVLIDGETLTSNEQ
+893 GSVLINGEMLTSNDQ
-908 NFEEYDYP
+908 IFEEYDYP
-916 KFFKLFQ
+916 KSFKLFQ

-932 TSIEFELQKTSNVQ
+932 TLIEFELQKTSNVQ

-951 VLGRLVS
+951 VLGRLIS
-958 DQKFGNLG
+958 DQKLGNLG
-966 TGRHNFQFDA
+966 SGRHNYQFDA

-986 TLSVNGQLMDTK
+986 SLSINGQLMDTK